1 MSESK
6 ELTRQKYEF
15 STLIKDKN
23 TILFLAFLN
32 VIANTQKI
40 SFTYV
45 KHSFAFPSLVEQS
58 PAETIAFLFAWLMTI
73 VIVISL
79 ELSILL
85 FVAKGVRWLGALFAF
100 MVFLLNLNYF
110 TEPYLWTSP
119 AVLIGPELVVKFGID
134 LILSALS
141 PVVVFAFSELY
152 VKENNAQTEEKQKDV
167 QNDYERIISELTTE
181 NTLNKQLLSKVEKQ
195 KTESEANKDKLN
207 RFLSAYQQD
216 RKQKK
221 ATIKQMKKDN
231 EQIISELM
239 MYKSRFVCSG
249 CGKEFETQN
258 SLQGHKNKSNC
269 NN

>member
-1 MSESK
+1 MK
-6 ELTRQKYEF
+6 QPELTRQKYEI
-15 STLIKDKN
+15 SALIKDKN

-32 VIANTQKI
+32 VVANTQKI
-40 SFTYV
+40 SYTYV
-45 KHSFAFPSLVEQS
+45 KHSFAFPELLEQS
-58 PAETIAFLFAWLMTI
+58 PTQTIAFLFAWFMTI

-110 TEPYLWTSP
+110 TEPYLWTNEI
-119 AVLIGPELVVKFGID
+119 ALHGPELVVKFGID

-152 VKENNAQTEEKQKDV
+152 VKENKAQTEEKQKEV
-167 QNDYERIISELTTE
+167 QNDYERIISELTSE

-195 KTESEANKDKLN
+195 KTESEAKKDKLDH
-207 RFLSAYQQD
+207 LLIAYQED
-216 RKQKK
+216 RKQRK
-221 ATIKQMKKDN
+221 AIIKQLQEEQ
-231 EQIISELM
+231 EQIKSELLK
-239 MYKSRFVCSG
+239 YKSRFTCSG